1 MADDRLGDATIVY
14 EGPDGTTE
22 ETVPN
27 SHLAYVRDHWLV
39 KTGEDDGGD
48 TVLRVPAERVYHV
61 ERTVDAFEEEL
72 DSVKDH
78 VRSIT
83 DDLRDLLPGSGE
95 SRRGGPRGDRQR
107 DRDGPVE
114 IEVQRGAE
122 PGDDADADAED

>member
-14 EGPDGTTE
+14 EGPDGTIE

-27 SHLAYVRDHWLV
+27 AHLAYVRDHWLV

-48 TVLRVPAERVYHV
+48 TVLRIPAERVYHV

-83 DDLRDLLPGSGE
+83 DDLRELLPGGDE
-95 SRRGGPRGDRQR
+95 ARRGERER

-122 PGDDADADAED
+122 PGDEDDADAEE